1 MSLENTWIIPLNF
14 GRPRVVDPYNGMTVS
29 DFDLVAKEWYE
40 VEFEDE
46 RVDGNVS
53 ELNYFYNL
61 WNDTLRHAAKVGGG
75 EPCFDSFMAKIAYD
89 GLDATYRPVGVG
101 A

>member
-1 MSLENTWIIPLNF
+1 MSLENTWIIPLDV
-14 GRPRVVDPYNGMTVS
+14 GPPRVVDPYSGMTVS
-29 DFDLVAKEWYE
+29 DFDLVAKEGYE

-61 WNDTLRHAAKVGGG
+61 WNDTLKHSAKTGMK
-75 EPCFDSFMAKIAYD
+75 PCFDSFMAKIAFD
-89 GLDATYRPVGVG
+89 GVDATYRPIGVG